1 MSADMERKSG
11 IAATHVGPIAATS
24 REVDAFILIRKTNLD
39 ATRLIRMGYA
49 TKSMDIH
56 DKSSDWGPMAGFVP
70 CDPAFSKVAAV
81 MPGGAQE
88 HAHGDAKKTQ
98 LFLTEELKADLIKS
112 NKIAAA
118 GAGGTYAAT
127 ATAKDVQK
135 AVLFKLTKSGENWL
149 VSYAMKVPGGQPG
162 EWQPLT
168 VWAYELSGAKKPV
181 TGDYDLW
188 MVAPHMSHLTSGG
201 FNIGRA
207 GARDN
212 VDSHGASSSSLFIQS
227 LILKLN
233 KACHRDQNPVFQH
246 GAEAQNYGFTQQLDD
261 ELAMFVPGRG
271 DPRVI
276 ERAKLANAIAD
287 MSNRGYV
294 PIWNKRY
301 GEADPQFGGKTE
313 EKRKEKMAQEFA
325 DSAEKLERAKAADA
339 QAAAEIKRFHD
350 TLLNRLK
357 ADDSS
362 LTALAADDFPAG
374 SGALDIDLVKIQRE
388 LQRTVVGATVG
399 TGATD
404 FSKLAEFYADNF
416 EDLQKLFAHWRGKG
430 GGSSFGLAP
439 VSKGTVP
446 RVDPSRITGQGPAKT
461 GTPGILDR
469 IRNAL
474 SGYSPL
480 PGE

>member
-11 IAATHVGPIAATS
+11 IAATHVGPIAATA

-81 MPGGAQE
+81 MPGGPQE

-98 LFLTEELKADLIKS
+98 LFLTEELKADLIK
-112 NKIAAA
+112 NDKIVVA
-118 GAGGTYAAT
+118 GAANTFMAT
-127 ATAKDVQK
+127 ATVKDVQK
-135 AVLFKLTKSGENWL
+135 ATLFKLDKKGAAWF
-149 VSYAMKVPGGQPG
+149 VSYAMKGPSGLPGN
-162 EWQPLT
+162 WQPLT
-168 VWAYELSGAKKPV
+168 VWAYELGGVEKPV

-188 MVAPHMSHLTSGG
+188 MVAPHMSHLTSHG

-207 GARDN
+207 ASRDN
-212 VDSHGASSSSLFIQS
+212 VDSHGASSSSLFVQA

-233 KACHRDQNPVFQH
+233 QACHRDQNPVFQH

-261 ELAMFVPGRG
+261 ELAMFVPGSA

-294 PIWNKRY
+294 PIWNRRY
-301 GEADPQFGGKTE
+301 GEADPNFSGKSE
-313 EKRKEKMAQEFA
+313 EQRKQKMAQEFA
-325 DSAEKLERAKAADA
+325 DSAEKLERAKTADQ
-339 QAAAEIKRFHD
+339 QAAQEIKRFHD
-350 TLLNRLK
+350 TLLKRLA
-357 ADDSS
+357 ADDTS
-362 LTALAADDFPAG
+362 LGALAADDFPAG
-374 SGALDIDLVKIQRE
+374 SGQLGIDLVKIQRE
-388 LQRTVVGATVG
+388 LQRAVVGATVG

-404 FSKLAEFYADNF
+404 FNKLAEFYANNF
-416 EDLQKLFAHWRGKG
+416 DDLQKLFGHWRGKG
-430 GGSSFGLAP
+430 GSAFGLAP
-439 VSKGTVP
+439 ASKDAAP
-446 RVDPSRITGQGPAKT
+446 RVDPSRITGQGPAKQ
-461 GTPGILDR
+461 GAPAILDR

-474 SGYSPL
+474 RGYAPLSG
-480 PGE
+480 E

>member
-11 IAATHVGPIAATS
+11 IAATHVGPIAATA
-24 REVDAFILIRKTNLD
+24 REVNAFILIRKTNLD

-81 MPGGAQE
+81 MPGGPQE

-98 LFLTEELKADLIKS
+98 LFLTDELKAELLKS
-112 NKIAAA
+112 NKIVVA
-118 GAGGTYAAT
+118 GAANTYAPT

-135 AVLFKLTKSGENWL
+135 AVLFKLTKSGDDWL
-149 VSYAMKVPGGQPG
+149 VDYAMKGPTGLPGD
-162 EWQPLT
+162 WQPLK
-168 VWAYELSGAKKPV
+168 VWSYVLAGAKKPV

-188 MVAPHMSHLTSGG
+188 MVAPHMSHLTSHG

-207 GARDN
+207 AARDN

-227 LILKLN
+227 LIVKLN
-233 KACHRDQNPVFQH
+233 QACHRDQNPVFQH

-271 DPRVI
+271 EPRVI
-276 ERAKLANAIAD
+276 ERAKLANVIAD

-294 PIWNKRY
+294 PVWNKRY
-301 GEADPQFGGKTE
+301 GEADPQFGGKSE
-313 EKRKEKMAQEFA
+313 DQRKQKMAQEFA
-325 DSAEKLERAKAADA
+325 DSAEKVERAKAADA
-339 QAAAEIKRFHD
+339 QAAQEIKRFHD
-350 TLLNRLK
+350 TLLKRLA
-357 ADDSS
+357 ADDTG
-362 LTALAADDFPAG
+362 LAALAADDFPAG
-374 SGALDIDLVKIQRE
+374 AAALDINLAKIQRE
-388 LQRTVVGATVG
+388 LQRAVVGATG
-399 TGATD
+399 GSGASD
-404 FSKLAEFYADNF
+404 FNQLAEFYADNF
-416 EDLQKLFAHWRGKG
+416 DDLQKLFAHWRGKG
-430 GGSSFGLAP
+430 GSSFGLAP
-439 VSKGTVP
+439 VAKGP
-446 RVDPSRITGQGPAKT
+446 APKVDPSRITGQGPVNQGA
-461 GTPGILDR
+461 PGILDR
-469 IRNAL
+469 IRKAL

>member
-11 IAATHVGPIAATS
+11 IAAIHVGPIANAA
-24 REVDAFILIRKTNLD
+24 RDVNAFILIRKTNLD

-81 MPGGAQE
+81 MPGGPQE

-98 LFLTEELKADLIKS
+98 LFLTEELKADLLKS
-112 NKIAAA
+112 NKIAPA
-118 GAGGTYAAT
+118 GSAGVYAPT

-135 AVLFKLTKSGENWL
+135 AVLFKLTKSGDDWL
-149 VSYAMKVPGGQPG
+149 VDYAMKGPTGLPG
-162 EWQPLT
+162 EWKPLK
-168 VWAYELSGAKKPV
+168 VWSYVLAGAKKPV

-212 VDSHGASSSSLFIQS
+212 ADSHGASSSSLFILS
-227 LILKLN
+227 LVKKLN
-233 KACHRDQNPVFQH
+233 QACHRDLNPVFQH

-261 ELAMFVPGRG
+261 ELAMFVPGSG
-271 DPRVI
+271 EPRVI
-276 ERAKLANAIAD
+276 ERAKLADAIAD
-287 MSNRGYV
+287 MSNRGYL

-301 GEADPQFGGKTE
+301 GEADPHFGGKSE
-313 EKRKEKMAQEFA
+313 GERKEKMAREFS
-325 DSAEKLERAKAADA
+325 DSAEKLERAKGADA
-339 QAAAEIKRFHD
+339 AAAQEIKRFHD

-357 ADDSS
+357 AEDTS
-362 LTALAADDFPAG
+362 LAALAADDFPAG
-374 SGALDIDLVKIQRE
+374 AGALSIDLVKIQRD
-388 LQRTVVGATVG
+388 LQRAVVGATAG

-404 FSKLAEFYADNF
+404 FAKLAKFYADNF
-416 EDLQKLFAHWRGKG
+416 DDLQNLFAHWRGKR
-430 GGSSFGLAP
+430 GSTFGLAP
-439 VSKGTVP
+439 VAKSTPPK
-446 RVDPSRITGQGPAKT
+446 VDPSRITGQGPAQQAA
-461 GTPGILDR
+461 PGILDR

-474 SGYSPL
+474 GGYTPL
-480 PGE
+480 